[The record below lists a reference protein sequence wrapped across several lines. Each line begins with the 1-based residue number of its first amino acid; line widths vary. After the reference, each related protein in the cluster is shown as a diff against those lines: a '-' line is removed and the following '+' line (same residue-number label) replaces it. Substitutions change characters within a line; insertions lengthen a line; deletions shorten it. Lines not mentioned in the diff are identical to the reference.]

1 MRNKKKI
8 SFLYTK
14 SKYKAY
20 LVQNVKLQK
29 SYILSVNIK
38 EKVIMLKL
46 IFRLLR
52 YSEILRF

>member
-14 SKYKAY
+14 SKYKTY